1 MLFIM
6 VMKSL
11 QKVQYFKTIK
21 STTEM
26 IYLNF
31 TKIYSKIKI
40 STERN
45 LTAEMELL
53 KIKAL
58 EKINNRQA
66 LSSLWNQ
73 KHRAAEIN
81 FKFWSTDQKQMFKIK
96 TYFSLLWLQLPI
108 LSFSFLLVLVFLL
121 LTMTTI
127 TCKQRAQNWSSDPP
141 KGFYNCF

>member
-1 MLFIM
+1 
-6 VMKSL
+6 MKSL
-11 QKVQYFKTIK
+11 QKVQYFKIIK

-66 LSSLWNQ
+66 LSSL
-73 KHRAAEIN
+73 
-81 FKFWSTDQKQMFKIK
+81 
-96 TYFSLLWLQLPI
+96 
-108 LSFSFLLVLVFLL
+108 
-121 LTMTTI
+121 
-127 TCKQRAQNWSSDPP
+127 
-141 KGFYNCF
+141 

>member
-96 TYFSLLWLQLPI
+96 KIKI
-108 LSFSFLLVLVFLL
+108 LSWE
-121 LTMTTI
+121 
-127 TCKQRAQNWSSDPP
+127 KA
-141 KGFYNCF
+141 KGKI

>member
-58 EKINNRQA
+58 EKINNRLA
-66 LSSLWNQ
+66 LSSL
-73 KHRAAEIN
+73 
-81 FKFWSTDQKQMFKIK
+81 
-96 TYFSLLWLQLPI
+96 
-108 LSFSFLLVLVFLL
+108 
-121 LTMTTI
+121 
-127 TCKQRAQNWSSDPP
+127 
-141 KGFYNCF
+141 

>member
-1 MLFIM
+1 
-6 VMKSL
+6 MKSL

-66 LSSLWNQ
+66 LSSL
-73 KHRAAEIN
+73 
-81 FKFWSTDQKQMFKIK
+81 
-96 TYFSLLWLQLPI
+96 
-108 LSFSFLLVLVFLL
+108 
-121 LTMTTI
+121 
-127 TCKQRAQNWSSDPP
+127 
-141 KGFYNCF
+141 

>member
-1 MLFIM
+1 MRFIM

-66 LSSLWNQ
+66 LSSL
-73 KHRAAEIN
+73 
-81 FKFWSTDQKQMFKIK
+81 
-96 TYFSLLWLQLPI
+96 
-108 LSFSFLLVLVFLL
+108 
-121 LTMTTI
+121 
-127 TCKQRAQNWSSDPP
+127 
-141 KGFYNCF
+141 

>member
-53 KIKAL
+53 KIK
-58 EKINNRQA
+58 
-66 LSSLWNQ
+66 
-73 KHRAAEIN
+73 
-81 FKFWSTDQKQMFKIK
+81 
-96 TYFSLLWLQLPI
+96 
-108 LSFSFLLVLVFLL
+108 V
-121 LTMTTI
+121 
-127 TCKQRAQNWSSDPP
+127 
-141 KGFYNCF
+141 

>member
-1 MLFIM
+1 
-6 VMKSL
+6 
-11 QKVQYFKTIK
+11 
-21 STTEM
+21 M

-66 LSSLWNQ
+66 LSSL
-73 KHRAAEIN
+73 
-81 FKFWSTDQKQMFKIK
+81 
-96 TYFSLLWLQLPI
+96 
-108 LSFSFLLVLVFLL
+108 
-121 LTMTTI
+121 
-127 TCKQRAQNWSSDPP
+127 
-141 KGFYNCF
+141 

>member
-66 LSSLWNQ
+66 LSSL
-73 KHRAAEIN
+73 
-81 FKFWSTDQKQMFKIK
+81 
-96 TYFSLLWLQLPI
+96 
-108 LSFSFLLVLVFLL
+108 
-121 LTMTTI
+121 
-127 TCKQRAQNWSSDPP
+127 
-141 KGFYNCF
+141 

>member
-11 QKVQYFKTIK
+11 QKVHYFKTIK

-66 LSSLWNQ
+66 LSSL
-73 KHRAAEIN
+73 
-81 FKFWSTDQKQMFKIK
+81 
-96 TYFSLLWLQLPI
+96 
-108 LSFSFLLVLVFLL
+108 
-121 LTMTTI
+121 
-127 TCKQRAQNWSSDPP
+127 
-141 KGFYNCF
+141 

>member
-66 LSSLWNQ
+66 LNQ
-73 KHRAAEIN
+73 LQILIN
-81 FKFWSTDQKQMFKIK
+81 GSKAN
-96 TYFSLLWLQLPI
+96 
-108 LSFSFLLVLVFLL
+108 V
-121 LTMTTI
+121 
-127 TCKQRAQNWSSDPP
+127 
-141 KGFYNCF
+141 

>member
-1 MLFIM
+1 M

-66 LSSLWNQ
+66 LSSL
-73 KHRAAEIN
+73 
-81 FKFWSTDQKQMFKIK
+81 
-96 TYFSLLWLQLPI
+96 
-108 LSFSFLLVLVFLL
+108 
-121 LTMTTI
+121 
-127 TCKQRAQNWSSDPP
+127 
-141 KGFYNCF
+141 